1 MSDPAQKKDEKMN
14 HLNLEFQIVIEE
26 LKEDPSLDKF
36 RKEYE
41 HLFLALKTSNERVR
55 KYMFQFQNL
64 KQGLQMDS
72 YEVEMALKQTEKDEN
87 LKKKL
92 IGQIEEVKTL
102 VKTLKE
108 RDSKNQDRIKKLKTN
123 IDKIS
128 KTIKN
133 WKNLNNGSDEFNER
147 QTEIESLKLDKD
159 LMEQRKMVLL
169 KQIEDTKNKIKERV
183 EKIDEFKFQS
193 VDKNKKI
200 LDFKEKLLKQD
211 KRRNREILTIE
222 TLKKEKNDYL
232 NKKESITEKKKELKQ
247 KMNKKNVDKVD
258 TIKFIK
264 KLDKDL
270 AFRTKHQNE
279 FKKRIIEN
287 RKVNKILKKQVQ
299 EKNSELQNFKTN
311 CEKLETELEISDQ
324 EIKKIKRKLKLKK
337 TNLSQKKDKQKSLK
351 TNVHKLED
359 NYLKLT
365 ASRLDEIKKINDLT
379 RSCNLLRDLLNKIQN
394 NKKEQIEELYKREK
408 EQEVNE
414 NNLEIF
420 NKKIKDLKNS
430 EKNLKKKQDKLKE
443 EIELLKDKEN
453 FYKDDTKLKN
463 NIISDFKEKNEEL
476 KIRIKEQKCL
486 FESVQRD
493 RMVYSKKLRDTQQ
506 KSEELKEKCKTFQQ
520 QISHLKE
527 EIDEKELLLSKEYN
541 RNMELDRNFEI
552 QKKMKE
558 NLTNEEINQGNCL
571 LKINEKTR
579 NLKKEIKILDE
590 EKKNVNKKLETVI
603 EERDKL
609 SIQIL
614 KRREEVKILIE
625 KIKIYNSILR
635 KSEYQYNDKESKIKI
650 LKKNSKDLLSEINE
664 LKKEI
669 KKIPELFVD
678 LNLIEKEYYNEEIKA
693 NVLIEE
699 LNCPTNVHKWR
710 KLESTDRKNF
720 EMITKLQTLQ
730 KRLLKK
736 NDELEKKKKIIQ
748 EKEKEIKKIKEKL
761 KRQPSLVEVELSEK
775 LVLSINEKKIQ
786 LYNLEDDLNSTKNNF
801 FEVELEMKKLDK
813 ELRDVKMKY
822 MKFMK
827 KNFKNKH
834 FSKENFVNNVPD
846 EVFKGG
852 GFCFKKKKKGNKKNG
867 FEDLIVVNNN
877 Y

>member
-1 MSDPAQKKDEKMN
+1 MAKKKDEKMN
-14 HLNLEFQIVIEE
+14 QLNLEFQIVIEE

-108 RDSKNQDRIKKLKTN
+108 RDLKNQDRIKKLKTN

-159 LMEQRKMVLL
+159 LMEQRKSILL
-169 KQIEDTKNKIKERV
+169 KQIDMTKQKIEDRV
-183 EKIDEFKFQS
+183 EKIDFFKFQS

-222 TLKKEKNDYL
+222 TLKKEKNTFL
-232 NKKESITEKKKELKQ
+232 NTKDNITEKKKDLKS
-247 KMNKKNVDKVD
+247 KINKKNIYKID
-258 TIKFIK
+258 TIKIIK
-264 KLDKDL
+264 KFDKDL
-270 AFRTKHQNE
+270 AFRSKHQNE

-287 RKVNKILKKQVQ
+287 QKINKILKKQVE
-299 EKNSELQNFKTN
+299 EKNVELQTFKTN
-311 CEKLETELEISDQ
+311 CQNLNKDLEISNE
-324 EIKKIKRKLKLKK
+324 EIKKIKQKLKKKK
-337 TNLSQKKDKQKSLK
+337 TNLSKKKDKQKSLK
-351 TNVHKLED
+351 ANVHKLED

-365 ASRLDEIKKINDLT
+365 TSRLEEIKKINDLT

-414 NNLEIF
+414 NNLEVF
-420 NKKIKDLKNS
+420 KKKIKDLKNS
-430 EKNLKKKQDKLKE
+430 EKNLNEKKDKLKK
-443 EIELLKDKEN
+443 EIDLLEDKEN
-453 FYKDDTKLKN
+453 FYKDDIKLKN
-463 NIISDFKEKNEEL
+463 SIILDFKEKNEEL

-558 NLTNEEINQGNCL
+558 NLTNEEINQENRL
-571 LKINEKTR
+571 LKINEKTL
-579 NLKKEIKILDE
+579 NLKNEIKILDE

-635 KSEYQYNDKESKIKI
+635 KSEYQYNEKENKIKI

-736 NDELEKKKKIIQ
+736 NDELEKKKKIIF
-748 EKEKEIKKIKEKL
+748 EKEKDIKKIKEKL

-775 LVLSINEKKIQ
+775 LILSINEKKTQ
-786 LYNLEDDLNSTKNNF
+786 LINLEKDLNLTKNNF
-801 FEVELEMKKLDK
+801 FEVELQMKKLDK
-813 ELRDVKMKY
+813 ELKDVKMKY
-822 MKFMK
+822 MKFRK
-827 KNFKNKH
+827 KNFKANDL
-834 FSKENFVNNVPD
+834 FKENFVNNKPD
-846 EVFKGG
+846 EIFKGG
-852 GFCFKKKKKGNKKNG
+852 GFCFKKKNRNGKKEM
-867 FEDLIVVNNN
+867 EDLIVVNQK